1 VKKFSARFL
10 SDMNI
15 FSITINIAASPER
28 VWSVMTDFEHW
39 PEWTPTVKS
48 IKRLDTGPITN
59 KSSVLLRQPKL
70 PPALWKVVEFNPG
83 KNYAWVTVSPGVRI
97 TANHSVAPIETGSR
111 VTLSIQYEG
120 IFGKLL
126 GKFLTSLNNR
136 YLNLEA
142 NGLKKRSENNSYVFT
157 P

>member
-1 VKKFSARFL
+1 
-10 SDMNI
+10 MNI
-15 FSITINIAASPER
+15 FSITIDIAASPER
-28 VWSVMTDFEHW
+28 VWSVMTDVARW

-48 IKRLDTGPITN
+48 ITRLDKGPITM
-59 KSSVLLRQPKL
+59 KSRVLIRQPKI

-97 TANHSVAPIETGSR
+97 TANHSITPIENGSR

-120 IFGKLL
+120 VFGKLL
-126 GKFLTSLNNR
+126 GKWLTNLNNR

-142 NGLKKRSENNSYVFT
+142 NGLKQRSENNSYVLT
-157 P
+157 REDTRQP